1 MQTTT
6 PPIQLPPVYSQLMQ
20 HAIFPQ
26 VTHDEIA
33 RYNFLA
39 NLNKHLATVIA
50 PANAVAFEKR
60 VRPAFQRKQKR
71 DFDSREEVK
80 TAMQRDPQYQTWSAL
95 RRSTMEMRQQAGRS
109 LVLRQA
115 ETLANRAQDLNAQ
128 SPDTLIL
135 NPTVKVPHYLAV
147 MDNHCMPGSYHTELL
162 DKDVSAAANY
172 DSGIF
177 VTTAGGLGKLSDG
190 GGKAIAQYVKTHFPT
205 FAPKRILDIGCGLG
219 HNTLP
224 IAQAFPEA
232 EVIGIDIAAPMLRYG
247 HARMVA
253 LGIQNVKFIQADA
266 QFTDFKTESFD
277 WIQSTMF
284 LHETSF
290 RAMYGIGKEIHRLL
304 KINGLTLN
312 IEQPQYSPDMPLF
325 EQFIRDWDAYHNNEP
340 FWGKMHDID
349 VRTWMSDCGF
359 KKDKMLQFGARA
371 VNDNEDHTKPRLPEI
386 EDHGRSAVW
395 NVFGAWKSACVR
407 EGG

>member
-6 PPIQLPPVYSQLMQ
+6 KPIQLPPTYNQLMK
-20 HAIFPQ
+20 HAVFPE
-26 VTHDEIA
+26 VTHDETA

-50 PANAVAFEKR
+50 PANAIAFEKR
-60 VRPAFQRKQKR
+60 VRPAFKRKKKR

-80 TAMQRDPQYQTWSAL
+80 EAMQRDPQYQTWSAL
-95 RRSTMEMRQQAGRS
+95 RRATMEMRQQAGRS

-115 ETLANRAQDLNAQ
+115 ENLAKRADALNAQ
-128 SPDTLIL
+128 SPDTLVL
-135 NPTVKVPHYLAV
+135 NPSVKVPHYLSL
-147 MDNHCMPGSYHTELL
+147 MDNHCMPGSYHTELI
-162 DKDVSAAANY
+162 DNDVSAAANY

-190 GGKAIAQYVKTHFPT
+190 GGKAIAQYVKTHFPH
-205 FAPKRILDIGCGLG
+205 FAPKRILDMGCGLG

-224 IAQAFPEA
+224 LAQAFPNA

-247 HARMVA
+247 HARMVS

-266 QFTDFKTESFD
+266 QFTGFETERFD
-277 WIQSTMF
+277 WIQTTMF

-290 RAMYGIGKEIHRLL
+290 RAMYGIGREMYRLL
-304 KINGLTLN
+304 KINGLLLN
-312 IEQPQYSPDMPLF
+312 IEQPQYAPEMPLF

-349 VRTWMSDCGF
+349 VRTWMQDCGF

-371 VNDNEDHTKPRLPEI
+371 VNDHEDHTKPRLPEV

-395 NVFGAWKSACVR
+395 NVFGAWKS
-407 EGG
+407 